1 MTTLMD
7 TIIRNLPHNSRAVLN
22 CLDSKSFISVSRMN
36 NTFQFICH
44 AIPSDT
50 RQDSNA
56 SHTGCIQLHESVTTI
71 LLLSIS
77 KLRKQSRKQSN
88 GPDYTFAV
96 APLCGI
102 GAKAFDQ
109 SKLNVHR
116 IFAQSAMELTYPVL
130 ELVLYDIQNSYT
142 APPHD
147 WVIRRVDD
155 KSESL

>member
-1 MTTLMD
+1 MG
-7 TIIRNLPHNSRAVLN
+7 
-22 CLDSKSFISVSRMN
+22 

-50 RQDSNA
+50 RQDSHA
-56 SHTGCIQLHESVTTI
+56 SHADMIQMHESVTTI
-71 LLLSIS
+71 LLQSIS
-77 KLRKQSRKQSN
+77 KLRKQSRKKSN
-88 GPDYTFAV
+88 GPDYTLAV

-116 IFAQSAMELTYPVL
+116 MFAKSAMELTCPFL

-147 WVIRRVDD
+147 WVIKRV
-155 KSESL
+155 